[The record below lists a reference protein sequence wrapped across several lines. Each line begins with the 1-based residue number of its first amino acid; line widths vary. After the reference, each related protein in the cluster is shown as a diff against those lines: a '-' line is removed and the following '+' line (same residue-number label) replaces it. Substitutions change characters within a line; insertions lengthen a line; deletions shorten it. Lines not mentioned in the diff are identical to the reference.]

1 MTPTTRNTLM
11 IGGALIVI
19 ALLLTC
25 GPMRG
30 LFGGGED
37 ATETVAATDTE
48 PETPPVSAA
57 PPADDVDAMAMAGV
71 ATSGAATGAGAG
83 ANGAA
88 VAGLD
93 EGAAGQASADD
104 AADETVVAAAA
115 VAPVGAAS
123 GGSSTG
129 AGVGT
134 AATAAGV
141 GAATAGAGAAAGA
154 SGSGSSAA
162 TAAQTATP
170 PVSTGPPVPAVAV
183 ADTSAADAAAAA
195 AAAAAGAASAFDDA
209 YASLS
214 GEGIDAAGKV
224 VDRFAPPVA
233 AVPTGGL
240 AMNGAQRSVGSS
252 IGGVRQPCDSPGAG
266 CRNTLGGARP
276 PTPPAN
282 LLIVPGQRPPRGGGA
297 DQI

>member
-1 MTPTTRNTLM
+1 MTPTTRNTLV
-11 IGGALIVI
+11 IGGGLIVI

-25 GPMRG
+25 GPMSG
-30 LFGGGED
+30 LFGSGED
-37 ATETVAATDTE
+37 ATETVASVEAE
-48 PETPPVSAA
+48 IETPPVSAA
-57 PPADDVDAMAMAGV
+57 PQVDEADAMAMAGA

-83 ANGAA
+83 ASGAA
-88 VAGLD
+88 AAGLD
-93 EGAAGQASADD
+93 GGAVGQAGAGDT
-104 AADETVVAAAA
+104 ADEPLVAAA
-115 VAPVGAAS
+115 AAS

-129 AGVGT
+129 AGVAT

-162 TAAQTATP
+162 TASQAATP
-170 PVSTGPPVPAVAV
+170 PVSTAPPVPAVAV
-183 ADTSAADAAAAA
+183 ADTSAADAAA
-195 AAAAAGAASAFDDA
+195 GAASAFDDA

-214 GEGIDAAGKV
+214 GDGIDAAGKV

-266 CRNTLGGARP
+266 CRNTFGGARP

-282 LLIVPGQRPPRGGGA
+282 PPIIPGQRPPRGGGA
-297 DQI
+297 DAI